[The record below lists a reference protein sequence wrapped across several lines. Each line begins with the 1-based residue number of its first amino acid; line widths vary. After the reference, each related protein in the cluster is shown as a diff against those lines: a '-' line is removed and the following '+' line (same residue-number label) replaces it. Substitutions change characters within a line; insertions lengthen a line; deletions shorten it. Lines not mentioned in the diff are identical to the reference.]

1 MRSPVPSV
9 SNRTFVE
16 YSSMTNGATAFLL
29 GFATGDFRG
38 AAVCACDVRGAAK
51 NKVTH
56 AAKQIVANE
65 IFVVILVIGA
75 AGTRCEWILISAS
88 CSLVSF
94 YHLVKH
100 RVRESF
106 HKDLRRMWDA
116 HPRLWDW
123 QAACRGKQ
131 APFRWGEIT
140 RVLASQCRLSE
151 ASQRQLLK
159 LEPSNAPAIPGT

>member
-1 MRSPVPSV
+1 MPASSIALTRTSWMRSPVPSV

-94 YHLVKH
+94 YQLVKH

-106 HKDLRRMWDA
+106 HKDSLPYVWTRTCARVTGRLPAGNSLRSAGAKLLECWR
-116 HPRLWDW
+116 PNVG
-123 QAACRGKQ
+123 C
-131 APFRWGEIT
+131 
-140 RVLASQCRLSE
+140 
-151 ASQRQLLK
+151 QR
-159 LEPSNAPAIPGT
+159 PHNGSC